1 MQESKRKLLN
11 LLFGKKCEQIAAK
24 YLQQKGYSILV
35 RNFSYRGGE
44 IDIIAKKDFKIVFI
58 EVKGRNSS
66 LFGNA
71 KEAVNYKKQE
81 RIKEGAKLF
90 MLKHNLNENEFEIS
104 FDVISI
110 ENNNIEWVENAF
122 T

>member
-1 MQESKRKLLN
+1 
-11 LLFGKKCEQIAAK
+11 LLFGQKCEQIAAK
-24 YLQQKGYSILV
+24 YLEQKGYRVVV
-35 RNFSYRGGE
+35 RNFRYKGGE
-44 IDIIAKKDFKIVFI
+44 IDIIAKKGMKLSFI
-58 EVKGRNSS
+58 EVKGRKVLS
-66 LFGNA
+66 FGSA

-90 MLKHNLNENEFEIS
+90 MLQNNLDENLYKIS

-110 ENNNIEWVENAF
+110 ENNSIEWIENAF

>member
-1 MQESKRKLLN
+1 LS
-11 LLFGKKCEQIAAK
+11 FG
-24 YLQQKGYSILV
+24 S
-35 RNFSYRGGE
+35 
-44 IDIIAKKDFKIVFI
+44 
-58 EVKGRNSS
+58 
-66 LFGNA
+66 A

-90 MLKHNLNENEFEIS
+90 MLQNNIDENLYNIS

-110 ENNNIEWVENAF
+110 ENNSIEWIENAF

>member
-1 MQESKRKLLN
+1 M
-11 LLFGKKCEQIAAK
+11 IV
-24 YLQQKGYSILV
+24 V
-35 RNFSYRGGE
+35 RNFRYKGGE
-44 IDIIAKKDFKIVFI
+44 IDIIAKKGSKLSFV
-58 EVKGRNSS
+58 EVKGRKVLS
-66 LFGNA
+66 FGSA

-90 MLKHNLNENEFEIS
+90 ILKNNLDENSFDIS

-110 ENNNIEWVENAF
+110 ENNSIEWVENAF